1 MLCVR
6 KTCLRFALVLLLALV
21 STLPVHAQGNVTLE
35 VDRLESGPNGQMTA
49 YVTVRDEN
57 GVPIPGLQPANFTVV
72 EDQRTS
78 FPPDQVSTQAN
89 PETRLTTA
97 LVMDL
102 SGTMQGQALDEAKK
116 ASAKYLET
124 LLDQPNDP
132 DRVAFFG
139 INGPVNISDLTINEK
154 NREIDFTN
162 DRNRILNLINSSEVT
177 GNSPTPLYDALFRA
191 IKITALQQAP
201 RAIIVITDGQDK
213 VSKLSAD
220 DPISEANRNNIPI
233 FPIGFSRGQ
242 INNEYLTRLAARTGG
257 TYTPARDASQ
267 FTQVFGQTL
276 DQLSQ
281 QYVLTYP
288 SRLARDAQPH
298 AVLVRVD
305 NPKGKA
311 YDDQVFFFKDV
322 PTSAPTAKST
332 VKPAAASAS
341 ASATQPAVVVAG
353 QPEATAESPAPAP
366 TSASQGLQGLVDQ
379 AKSFLNQRSN
389 LPILF
394 GVLAGLLLVLALVLL
409 LIARRHRHD
418 DAGSPAPEAYAY
430 EPPTV
435 GGAQAG
441 ATGVTGAGTAANVY
455 SSTAAGTEGGAGV
468 SPWAVPGGQASSYA
482 SPPPMAGDHTVI
494 LNRNVQ
500 PQVLAIL
507 INPKQ
512 TQQRFDLAASTDVGR
527 GPNNQIVLSDATVSR
542 QHAKIK
548 AEGDQFL
555 LYDLGSANGTT
566 VNGAKVTDPVIL
578 NDGDIVRFGEVEFR
592 FKRLA

>member
-1 MLCVR
+1 MLCSR
-6 KTCLRFALVLLLALV
+6 KACLRLALVLLFALV
-21 STLPVHAQGNVTLE
+21 STLPVLAQGNVTLK

-57 GVPIPGLQPANFTVV
+57 GVPIPGLQSANFTVV

-78 FPPDQVSTQAN
+78 FPPEQLSTQAN
-89 PETRLTTA
+89 PEARLTTA

-139 INGPVNISDLTINEK
+139 INGPVNISDLAISEK

-162 DRNRILNLINSSEVT
+162 DRNRILNLINSLEVT

-242 INNEYLTRLAARTGG
+242 VNDEYLTRLAARTGG
-257 TYTPARDASQ
+257 TYTPARDAGQ

-322 PTSAPTAKST
+322 PTSAPIPGPT
-332 VKPAAASAS
+332 VKPASAS
-341 ASATQPAVVVAG
+341 ASATQPAVVMAG
-353 QPEATAESPAPAP
+353 QPEATAEPPAPAP
-366 TSASQGLQGLVDQ
+366 PSAPQGLVDQ
-379 AKSFLNQRSN
+379 ARGFLNQRSN

-394 GVLAGLLLVLALVLL
+394 GVLAGLLLILALILL
-409 LIARRHRHD
+409 LISRRHKHD

-435 GGAQAG
+435 GGAPAG

-468 SPWAVPGGQASSYA
+468 SPWAVPGGQASPYA

-500 PQVLAIL
+500 PQVVAIL

-512 TQQRFDLAASTDVGR
+512 TQQRFDLGASTDVGR
-527 GPNNQIVLSDATVSR
+527 GPNNQIVLSDVTVSR

-566 VNGAKVTDPVIL
+566 VNGAKVTEPVIL

-592 FKRLA
+592 FKRLT